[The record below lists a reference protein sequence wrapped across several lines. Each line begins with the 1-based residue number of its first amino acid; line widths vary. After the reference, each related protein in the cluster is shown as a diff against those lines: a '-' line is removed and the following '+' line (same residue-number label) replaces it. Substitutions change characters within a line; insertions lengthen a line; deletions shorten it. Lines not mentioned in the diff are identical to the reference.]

1 MKNYLKPFKEWTTT
15 QLETELQGIEQSI
28 KVAGYGTK
36 DLLMRNE
43 IEQELDRRAYEER
56 YGWYTE
62 YEKQQFYEYGYV
74 KYPTKK

>member
-15 QLETELQGIEQSI
+15 QLEKELQGIAQTMN
-28 KVAGYGTK
+28 VAGYGTK
-36 DLLMRNE
+36 DLLMRDE

-56 YGWYTE
+56 YGWHTE